1 MAKNIYTHSIDLERR
16 TIKNAPREVFAQSL
30 KELPYRGY
38 EVEKIADGTSIVI
51 TKPGGKS
58 VYGRP
63 KKEDF
68 LVYIHNPQENTL
80 WQITHKQ
87 IFEDIQNKLKRM
99 QSKPNSFFFC
109 LKEYKTGKTPTILLM
124 KSMHLVL
131 NKESYPKHF

>member
-1 MAKNIYTHSIDLERR
+1 MAKNIYTHSIDLERKI
-16 TIKNAPREVFAQSL
+16 IKNAPREIFAQSL

-58 VYGRP
+58 VFGIP

-68 LVYIHNPQENTL
+68 LVYIYNPLQNTL

-87 IFEDIQNKLKRM
+87 IFEDIQNKAEEDATQTKQLL
-99 QSKPNSFFFC
+99 SLLVSF
-109 LKEYKTGKTPTILLM
+109 LPALLF
-124 KSMHLVL
+124 SSNH
-131 NKESYPKHF
+131 